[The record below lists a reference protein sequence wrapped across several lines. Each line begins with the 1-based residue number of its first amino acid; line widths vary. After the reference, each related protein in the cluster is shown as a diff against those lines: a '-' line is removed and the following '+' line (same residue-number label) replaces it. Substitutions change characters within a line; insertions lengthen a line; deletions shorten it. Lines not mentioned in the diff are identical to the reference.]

1 MWVPGRGSFF
11 SCLVME
17 PSRGA
22 PSSSALSFGADLRV
36 RPFFGRKAQVRRA
49 HHGGAALLASRD
61 DARILADLPAV
72 EAIDECGVGNEPEKS
87 RDVPIRIGTHA
98 ALPPEQKS
106 R

>member
-1 MWVPGRGSFF
+1 
-11 SCLVME
+11 ME

-61 DARILADLPAV
+61 DARILNDLPAL
-72 EAIDECGVGNEPEKS
+72 ETIDECGVGDESDES
-87 RDVPIRIGTHA
+87 RDVSI
-98 ALPPEQKS
+98 
-106 R
+106 